1 MIDKIKTIIRSLP
14 IPLSKNHA
22 YDLQTIKVIKKVC
35 KINSNCIDVGCHKGE
50 IMDLIL
56 KNAPK
61 GFHFGFEPLP
71 DFYENLVV
79 KYAQNHQ
86 IKIFDI
92 ALADQ
97 TGETSYNYVVS
108 NPAYSGLI
116 KRTYDRPSE
125 VDAQIRV
132 KTDLLDNC
140 IDKDVKI
147 DFIKIDVEG
156 GEYQVLLGAKEL
168 IKSSQPIVIFEHGK
182 GASDAYGTTPSL
194 IFAYFEDLNYKIYTM
209 SAWLKSQNSFTKEE
223 FVNEYENNRNYYF
236 LAAI

>member
-1 MIDKIKTIIRSLP
+1 
-14 IPLSKNHA
+14 
-22 YDLQTIKVIKKVC
+22 
-35 KINSNCIDVGCHKGE
+35 
-50 IMDLIL
+50 MDLIQ

-79 KYAQNHQ
+79 KYAKNLH
-86 IKIFDI
+86 IKIFDV
-92 ALADQ
+92 ALTEQ
-97 TGETSYNYVVS
+97 TGEAYFNYVVS
-108 NPAYSGLI
+108 NPAYSGLV

-125 VDAQIRV
+125 VDAQIKV

-140 IDKDVKI
+140 IGNEIKI

-168 IKSSQPIVIFEHGK
+168 IKKSKPVIIFEHGK

-194 IFAYFEDLNYKIYTM
+194 IFAYFEGLNYKIYTM

-223 FVNEYENNRNYYF
+223 FINEYDTNRNYYF
-236 LAAI
+236 LATF

>member
-1 MIDKIKTIIRSLP
+1 
-14 IPLSKNHA
+14 
-22 YDLQTIKVIKKVC
+22 
-35 KINSNCIDVGCHKGE
+35 
-50 IMDLIL
+50 MDLIQ
-56 KNAPK
+56 KNAPM

-79 KYAQNHQ
+79 KYAQNRQ

-97 TGETSYNYVVS
+97 TAVTSYNYVVS

-140 IDKDVKI
+140 IDKNIKI
-147 DFIKIDVEG
+147 DLIKIDVEG

-168 IKSSQPIVIFEHGK
+168 IKKSKPVIIFEHGK